1 VEKGYGCGIWSLEK
15 NKTCHLVPRKEAKN
29 VIDSKLVYK
38 IKRNVDGSIDRYKA
52 RLVAKGFKQWYG
64 IDYEDTF
71 SLVVKVATIKIVLS
85 IVVTKGWCLRKLD
98 VQKCFL
104 TWSVRGGSLYE
115 STSGYEN
122 PRFPNHV
129 CRLDKIIY
137 GLKQAPRA
145 WYSKLS
151 IKLLHLGFV
160 TSKGD
165 TSLFIYSKRGITI
178 FLLIYVDEILWLP
191 VHLTMP

>member
-1 VEKGYGCGIWSLEK
+1 
-15 NKTCHLVPRKEAKN
+15 

-115 STSGYEN
+115 ST
-122 PRFPNHV
+122 F
-129 CRLDKIIY
+129 
-137 GLKQAPRA
+137 
-145 WYSKLS
+145 
-151 IKLLHLGFV
+151 
-160 TSKGD
+160 
-165 TSLFIYSKRGITI
+165 
-178 FLLIYVDEILWLP
+178 WL
-191 VHLTMP
+191 